1 MIYFSEGRVIM
12 QVELKCAIYTRV
24 STDNQAGKEFN
35 SCEAQEE
42 KILSFINSQEN
53 MEVSNIYSDP
63 GFTGANVNRPA
74 LTKMLEDMKQNK
86 INLVISYKID
96 RLTRS
101 PKDFYQLIELFEKHG
116 VDFISV
122 TERFD
127 TSTPSGRLLRNIMLT
142 FAQFERELVSE
153 RTRDKMLQR
162 AQKGMWNGGSVPF
175 GYKAEN
181 KKLTI
186 NEKES
191 KIVRGIYES
200 YITSGSLFEVY
211 DELKSKGIKDKKGLN
226 FAKSGIYSILRNPV
240 YTGKTKYAGKL
251 SQGLHQPIISEDIFN
266 LAQEIHQ
273 KKKQTLL
280 VYRHYPLAGLVKCA
294 DCDTHMTLT
303 HTNKMKR
310 GKTKKYYY
318 YRCTKTFKRDW
329 NECAT
334 KHVSAPR
341 LDDYIF
347 QNLERIFLDRQYIE
361 SLMFRLNNSPS
372 GDHKGFPST
381 RSAHSGQAHH
391 SLQSP
396 KDSASSGYHEGYEQ
410 NNANPKLSGD
420 IFQQTLQCFIEGI
433 KQRKGIDKNL
443 WAKKFIKNILYSKS
457 DIQINLYYSIG
468 SETLNS
474 SDFLSGH
481 KTSRGKTLDA
491 FSPDDSVSSVRD
503 KKNGCSLQISANFIP
518 IILPNTIHK
527 MKQRIYPRSKL
538 RR

>member
-1 MIYFSEGRVIM
+1 M

-24 STDNQAGKEFN
+24 STDNQAEKEFN

-53 MEVSNIYSDP
+53 MEVFKVYSDP
-63 GFTGANVNRPA
+63 GFTGANINRPA
-74 LTKMLEDMKQNK
+74 LDDMLEDIKQNK
-86 INLVISYKID
+86 VNLVISYKID

-211 DELKSKGIKDKKGLN
+211 DELKDKGIKDKKDVT
-226 FAKSGIYSILRNPV
+226 FAKSAIYSILRNPV

-251 SQGLHQPIISEDIFN
+251 SQGLHQPIISEEVFD

-280 VYRHYPLAGLVKCA
+280 LYRHYPLAGLVKCK

-347 QNLERIFLDRQYIE
+347 QNLERISLDRQYIE

-372 GDHKGFPST
+372 GVHKG
-381 RSAHSGQAHH
+381 
-391 SLQSP
+391 
-396 KDSASSGYHEGYEQ
+396 YELSDEKP
-410 NNANPKLSGD
+410 NLSGD
-420 IFQQTLQCFIEGI
+420 LFQQTLQCFIEGI

-468 SETLNS
+468 SDS
-474 SDFLSGH
+474 VKFLDSASAH
-481 KTSRGKTLDA
+481 KTSRVKTLDA
-491 FSPDDSVSSVRD
+491 FSPDDSVSSVRN
-503 KKNGCSLQISANFIP
+503 KKIGWGE
-518 IILPNTIHK
+518 
-527 MKQRIYPRSKL
+527 RIRTPESRTRICRDTTSPHPKNQ
-538 RR
+538 